1 MANSKDDTLTP
12 EGRGH
17 LRERLLEL
25 EAEAERLRAAL
36 GEVSPAAEPSDAF
49 SRRDS
54 GQPRELAN
62 QYKQIA
68 EILDAS
74 ADAIISVDNRGMVG
88 RFNRGAETVFGYRS
102 SEIIGRPL
110 DILIPARFRTN
121 HRAHITKFDRA
132 VESSRLMNERGEIFG
147 LRKDGAEFPA
157 EASIVKL
164 QTGGRPVFTIIMRDI
179 TARKEADAALR
190 EREAQLRQAQKM
202 ARIGTFVW
210 NESTDSCEYCSEE
223 LAAILASTPAKL
235 IEASKSERWVLE
247 QIHPDDRDRYVA
259 IVAGARKMALSYDVE
274 FQFMRGDGELVH
286 LREMGEPER
295 DSGGKAVRTFGTL
308 QDITQ
313 IRRTEET
320 LRQNESLL
328 RQAQRLSRMG
338 TYVWDLLTDTCVFC
352 SDELAELFGLSAK
365 EFISSRGSG
374 AKYQQFV
381 HPDDLAEFAETANRS
396 ADNAIPYDI
405 EYRALDARGEIRH
418 FREIAENI
426 VNKDGQLTRSFG
438 TLQDVTHLR
447 HAEQAL
453 RQSEGQLRQAH
464 RMARVGTYV
473 WDDIKGQCLECSE
486 ELASLFGMTSAEFL
500 ETRGTQQKMRAHI
513 HPDDINA
520 NVLVDQK
527 ATRTQEPYD
536 TEFRA
541 WDKQGNLRCFREVG
555 EPVTDADGAH
565 LRTFCTLQ
573 DITDIRMTEETL
585 RQREAQLSAITDNIP
600 AFIAY
605 VDKDWRLQFANRTAE
620 EWYDRPSSE
629 IVGRLAEEVLGPE
642 AMELLRP
649 RFEAVLAG
657 NSIRFEQIRR
667 LPNGAVRSL
676 DMSYV
681 PDFGEDGKVRG
692 FFALLLDIT
701 ERRRAEEALR
711 RTMRSGDL
719 LRQIATAA
727 NEAASAEQAMAIC
740 LEAISRHG
748 GWDIAGVFVLADD
761 DSGDLAPA
769 GLWWADNPG
778 DFTAFRQVSHGA
790 RFAPGMGLPG
800 RVAKSGKPAWIPDV
814 RKDRNFPRAKLA
826 GAIEVTSGFAF
837 PVLIGQK
844 VAAVLE
850 FFSREIRER
859 DDDLV
864 DVANRAGTI
873 LGRVIERQRAERA
886 LRDSEEQIRLMTD
899 NIPVLITYIGQ
910 NKTFSFVNKTT
921 EEWYARPASKLVGAP
936 LRKLIGKPA
945 FAKMEAQID
954 RALNGETVH
963 FEEVLS
969 YPDGVTRHID
979 ATYVPHFGSHD
990 KVRGIFTMVVDVTGR
1005 VKAEEQLR
1013 HAQRMEAIGKLTG
1026 GVAHDFNNLLA
1037 VIMGN
1042 SEIVRDRLGEAD
1054 PAVQAITHA
1063 ALRGAEL
1070 TQRLLAF
1077 SRQKPLRPEATNLAD
1092 LSRGMAGMMS
1102 RTLGETIA
1110 IEVKSSSNPWPAK
1123 VDAGELENAI
1133 LNLAINA
1140 RDAMPDGGT
1149 LTIETVNISL
1159 SSRQAAGYG
1168 DAEPGDYVRLS
1179 LSDTGHGMPAEVME
1193 HAFEPFFTTKTFGEG
1208 SGLGLS
1214 MVYGFATQSGGFA
1227 TIESKPGKGTTVSL
1241 YLPRA
1246 EAGDIPEGD
1255 CRPLCQPSAQGG
1267 SILVVE
1273 DDPDVRR
1280 LTVTLLSAMGY
1291 TVFEAEDG
1299 EAAMPLIRGG
1309 RHIDLLLSD
1318 VVLTGGMSGPDIAE
1332 AALVT
1337 RPDIRVM
1344 FMSGYAE
1351 DVIRRDREGREK
1363 AIDADLLTKPF
1374 TRAQLAQKVKA
1385 AMGADEA

>member
-1 MANSKDDTLTP
+1 LAVTRDETLTP
-12 EGRGH
+12 GDRDR
-17 LRERLLEL
+17 LRERLREL
-25 EAEAERLRAAL
+25 ETEAESLRAAL
-36 GEVSPAAEPSDAF
+36 GEEGRPTGPSDAF
-49 SRRDS
+49 TARDS
-54 GQPRELAN
+54 GQPRALAN

-74 ADAIISVDNRGMVG
+74 TDAIISIDNRGMVR
-88 RFNRGAETVFGYRS
+88 RFNRGAEAMFGYRS

-110 DILIPARFRTN
+110 DILIPERFRAS
-121 HRAHITKFDRA
+121 HRSYIAAFNRA
-132 VESSRLMNERGEIFG
+132 AESSRLMNERADVFG
-147 LRKDGAEFPA
+147 LRRDGSEFPA
-157 EASIVKL
+157 EASIVRL
-164 QTGGRPVFTIIMRDI
+164 MADRRPVFTVIMRDVSE
-179 TARKEADAALR
+179 RREADAALR
-190 EREAQLRQAQKM
+190 ERQAQLRQAQKM

-223 LAAILASTPAKL
+223 LAAILASTPARL
-235 IEASKSERWVLE
+235 IEASKSESWVLE

-295 DSGGKAVRTFGTL
+295 DAGGKVVRTFGTL

-313 IRRTEET
+313 IRLTEEI
-320 LRQNESLL
+320 LRQNE
-328 RQAQRLSRMG
+328 
-338 TYVWDLLTDTCVFC
+338 
-352 SDELAELFGLSAK
+352 GL
-365 EFISSRGSG
+365 
-374 AKYQQFV
+374 
-381 HPDDLAEFAETANRS
+381 
-396 ADNAIPYDI
+396 
-405 EYRALDARGEIRH
+405 
-418 FREIAENI
+418 
-426 VNKDGQLTRSFG
+426 
-438 TLQDVTHLR
+438 
-447 HAEQAL
+447 
-453 RQSEGQLRQAH
+453 LRQAH

-473 WDDIKGQCLECSE
+473 WDDIHGQCLDCSE
-486 ELASLFGMTSAEFL
+486 ELAGLFGMTAAEFL
-500 ETRGTQQKMRAHI
+500 ETRGTHEKMRARI
-513 HPDDINA
+513 HPDDRETNI
-520 NVLVDQK
+520 LVEQT
-527 ATRTQEPYD
+527 ATRTLEPYD

-541 WDKQGNLRCFREVG
+541 WDKQGNLRHFREIG
-555 EPVTDADGAH
+555 EPIADADGKH
-565 LRTFCTLQ
+565 LRSFCTLQ
-573 DITDIRMTEETL
+573 DITDIRVTEEAL
-585 RQREAQLSAITDNIP
+585 RQREAQLRAITDNIP

-620 EWYDRPSSE
+620 DWYDRPSSE
-629 IVGRLAEEVLGPE
+629 IVGKPVEEVLGP
-642 AMELLRP
+642 AAIELLRP

-657 NSIRFEQIRR
+657 NSIRFEEIRR
-667 LPNGAVRSL
+667 FPNGSERSL

-681 PDFGEDGKVRG
+681 PDFGEDGQVRG

-701 ERRRAEEALR
+701 ERRRAENALR

-727 NEAASAEQAMAIC
+727 NEAASAEQAMTICMEAIC
-740 LEAISRHG
+740 RHG

-761 DSGDLAPA
+761 ESGDMAPA
-769 GLWWADNPG
+769 GLWWAGNPE
-778 DFTAFRQVSHGA
+778 DFTAFRQASQDI
-790 RFAPGMGLPG
+790 RFAPGKGLPG
-800 RVAKSGKPAWIPDV
+800 RVAKSGRPAWISDV
-814 RKDRNFPRAKLA
+814 RKDRNFPRARLA

-850 FFSREIRER
+850 FFSRERRER
-859 DDDLV
+859 DDDLI
-864 DVANRAGTI
+864 DVAARAGTI

-899 NIPVLITYIGQ
+899 NIPILITYIGQ
-910 NKTFSFVNKTT
+910 NKAFSFVNKTT
-921 EEWYARPASKLVGAP
+921 EEWYARPASQLVGTP
-936 LRKLIGKPA
+936 LRKLFGSPEFTK
-945 FAKMEAQID
+945 KEARID
-954 RALNGETVH
+954 RALGGETIQ
-963 FEEVLS
+963 FEEVLA
-969 YPDGVTRHID
+969 YPDGVTRHIA
-979 ATYVPHFGSHD
+979 ATYVPHFGSEG

-1026 GVAHDFNNLLA
+1026 GIAHDFNNLLA

-1042 SEIVRDRLGEAD
+1042 SEIVRDRLGETN

-1077 SRQKPLRPEATNLAD
+1077 SRQKPLRPEAANLVD
-1092 LSRGMAGMMS
+1092 LTQEMAGMMS

-1110 IEVKSSSNPWPAK
+1110 IDVKSSGTPWRAR
-1123 VDAGELENAI
+1123 VDTGELENAI

-1149 LTIETVNISL
+1149 LTIETTNISL

-1168 DAEPGDYVRLS
+1168 DALPGDYVRLS
-1179 LSDTGHGMPAEVME
+1179 LTDTGHGMPTEVME
-1193 HAFEPFFTTKTFGEG
+1193 HAFEPFYTTKAFGEG

-1227 TIESKPGKGTTVSL
+1227 AIESKQGKGTTVSI

-1246 EAGDIPEGD
+1246 KAGDIPERD
-1255 CRPLCQPSAQGG
+1255 CRPLCQPSVQGG

-1291 TVFEAEDG
+1291 TVLEAEDG
-1299 EAAMPLIRGG
+1299 EAAIPLIRGG

-1318 VVLTGGMSGPDIAE
+1318 VVLTGDMSGPDIAE
-1332 AALVT
+1332 AALEI
-1337 RPDIRVM
+1337 RPDMRVM

-1363 AIDADLLTKPF
+1363 AIDAEMLTKPF

-1385 AMGADEA
+1385 AMEANEA